1 MCANGHRCLGD
12 LWRRNLENNWLA
24 REGQHFY
31 NSLDGIRYD
40 FTAGQFSMPD
50 YSYELTYEDQQSN
63 VEEAKRETNSGQVDA
78 LRQAFRRAF
87 NEAT

>member
-1 MCANGHRCLGD
+1 
-12 LWRRNLENNWLA
+12 
-24 REGQHFY
+24 
-31 NSLDGIRYD
+31 
-40 FTAGQFSMPD
+40 MPD